1 MQDLYILK
9 NCFNVKDNCL
19 LSIETIFAFYS
30 SPKGS
35 HILAGEEYFAGLAS
49 YVTVSLLLNTFAG
62 STILHAAA
70 SKS

>member
-19 LSIETIFAFYS
+19 LSIETIFA

-49 YVTVSLLLNTFAG
+49 CVTVSLLLNTFAG